1 MKLLKG
7 IPVFLITFSII
18 CLPAVQARENVFPEV
33 SIETK
38 ELVHV
43 VEFLTGLR
51 PYRNFKNVNSLNK
64 AADFISRQLGQ
75 NDLQPSF
82 QPYLVDGKGYK
93 NVVASLGPANADRLI
108 IGAHY
113 DVYEEQDGAD
123 DNASGVAGLLTLARL
138 LKPHENELSI
148 RIEFVAFTL
157 EEPPF
162 FRTEQM
168 GSFVH
173 AKSVSKSAE
182 NVIGMISLEMIGYF
196 TEEPDSQEFPVSVMK
211 LIYPTTG
218 NFIAVVS
225 NFSSSHLKNH
235 FKKSLSLT
243 SIDVETLAAPS
254 SIKGVDFS
262 DHLNYWKH
270 DMDAIMI
277 TDTAFFRN
285 PHYHKKTDTIETLDF
300 EKMKEVI
307 KGVYWGVLELSKQ
320 RKTK

>member
-1 MKLLKG
+1 MKFLKG
-7 IPVFLITFSII
+7 ILVFLITFFIV
-18 CLPAVQARENVFPEV
+18 CLPIVQARENFLPEV
-33 SIETK
+33 PIETE
-38 ELVHV
+38 ELVHAV
-43 VEFLTGLR
+43 GFLTSLR
-51 PYRNFKNVNSLNK
+51 PYRNFRNVNSLNK
-64 AADFISRQLGQ
+64 AADFIFRQLLQ
-75 NDLQPSF
+75 NGLQPSF

-93 NVVASLGPANADRLI
+93 NVVASLGPADAARLV

-138 LKPHENELSI
+138 LKPHENELNI
-148 RIEFVAFTL
+148 RIDFVAFTL

-173 AKSVSKSAE
+173 AKSVSESAE

-225 NFSSSHLKNH
+225 NFSSSRLKNH

-270 DMDAIMI
+270 DIDAIMI
-277 TDTAFFRN
+277 TDMAFFRN

-320 RKTK
+320 RKKK

>member
-64 AADFISRQLGQ
+64 AADFISRQLEQ
-75 NDLQPSF
+75 NGLQPSF

-254 SIKGVDFS
+254 SIEGVDFS

>member
-75 NDLQPSF
+75 NGLQPSF